1 MNAAGW
7 QAEQEIKRST
17 WKANVSSGQDVTI
30 HTKYVNFL
38 FPKISPPKEPVRCG
52 DFTGTA
58 SQQCPSGT
66 QSSM

>member
-38 FPKISPPKEPVRCG
+38 FPKISPPKEASKVWRFHRHSKSAMPVRN
-52 DFTGTA
+52 
-58 SQQCPSGT
+58 SV
-66 QSSM
+66 